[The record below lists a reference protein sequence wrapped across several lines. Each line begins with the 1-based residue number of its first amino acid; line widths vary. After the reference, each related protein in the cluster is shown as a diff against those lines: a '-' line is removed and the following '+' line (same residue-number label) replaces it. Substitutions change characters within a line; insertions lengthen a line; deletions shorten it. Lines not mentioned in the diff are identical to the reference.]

1 MKDDERYRDDLRY
14 LKVWIAYA
22 DRVAHPAEI
31 FRHLHK
37 LHIGRTL
44 ALFWVAWAWVAE
56 KAGDYKFADKL
67 YAQGAAKDARETP
80 ASRCSLRHP
89 SLAVGR
95 AAYTRA

>member
-1 MKDDERYRDDLRY
+1 MDWVQREWPSDANRTFELSERCTRALKDDERYRDDLRY

-67 YAQGAAKDARETP
+67 YAQGAA
-80 ASRCSLRHP
+80 
-89 SLAVGR
+89 
-95 AAYTRA
+95 